1 MIRTTDLLRIVLRQ
15 QVRQINYGVI
25 LAVAF
30 GICIYLSMGI
40 LGKEIETLIG
50 QDINFIGGV
59 SVIKASLEEHYFP
72 DAPPQFFAPAVLE
85 HVRSLPQVLSASASM
100 RRVCWVPMT
109 VGQRQFDL
117 YVLGVDPW
125 FWETNSITA
134 FQGRLLDAADEAKR
148 TRVCVLGREIAQILF
163 GEGPYVGRIVGIQND
178 NYEVVGLGTG
188 IMLRGNWCFIPLG
201 TAMDRGIFDAAPNRM
216 QLRMRR
222 LEDVEPMAQIIP
234 DIVSQKQQ
242 SLHLKV
248 EFAGEDLR
256 KVLGIVRWVRILLTL
271 GIASSLILGC
281 MGIWQGTFATVRERT
296 REVGLKLAM
305 GAERWDIWAQF
316 LGEAICKSVLGG
328 ILGIVLGAVCIYI
341 TGFFLHIPI
350 VWTKFGQDSLLC
362 VGAATL
368 VGVVGGMYPAI
379 LASRMD
385 AVHAL
390 RYE

>member
-1 MIRTTDLLRIVLRQ
+1 
-15 QVRQINYGVI
+15 
-25 LAVAF
+25 
-30 GICIYLSMGI
+30 
-40 LGKEIETLIG
+40 
-50 QDINFIGGV
+50 
-59 SVIKASLEEHYFP
+59 
-72 DAPPQFFAPAVLE
+72 
-85 HVRSLPQVLSASASM
+85 
-100 RRVCWVPMT
+100 
-109 VGQRQFDL
+109 
-117 YVLGVDPW
+117 
-125 FWETNSITA
+125 
-134 FQGRLLDAADEAKR
+134 
-148 TRVCVLGREIAQILF
+148 
-163 GEGPYVGRIVGIQND
+163 
-178 NYEVVGLGTG
+178 
-188 IMLRGNWCFIPLG
+188 
-201 TAMDRGIFDAAPNRM
+201 MDRGIFDAAPNRM

>member
-1 MIRTTDLLRIVLRQ
+1 
-15 QVRQINYGVI
+15 
-25 LAVAF
+25 
-30 GICIYLSMGI
+30 
-40 LGKEIETLIG
+40 
-50 QDINFIGGV
+50 
-59 SVIKASLEEHYFP
+59 
-72 DAPPQFFAPAVLE
+72 
-85 HVRSLPQVLSASASM
+85 VRSLPQVLSASASM

-109 VGQRQFDL
+109 IGPRQFDL

-163 GEGPYVGRIVGIQND
+163 GAGPYVGRIVRIQND

-222 LEDVEPMAQIIP
+222 LEDVEPMARTIP

-242 SLHLKV
+242 SLLLKV

-256 KVLGIVRWVRILLTL
+256 KILGIVRWVRILLTL

-328 ILGIVLGAVCIYI
+328 VLGIVLGAVCIYI
-341 TGFFLHIPI
+341 TGFLLHIPI

>member
-25 LAVAF
+25 LAIAF

-72 DAPPQFFAPAVLE
+72 DTPPQSFAPAVLE

-256 KVLGIVRWVRILLTL
+256 KILGIVRWVRILLTL

-341 TGFFLHIPI
+341 TVFFLHIPI
-350 VWTKFGQDSLLC
+350 VWTKFGQDSLHC